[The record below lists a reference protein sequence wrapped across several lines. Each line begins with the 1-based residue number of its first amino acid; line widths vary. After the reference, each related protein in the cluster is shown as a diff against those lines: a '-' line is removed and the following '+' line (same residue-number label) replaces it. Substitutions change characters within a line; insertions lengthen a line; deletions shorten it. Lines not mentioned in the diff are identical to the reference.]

1 MTSESEARRARRMAV
16 AAVAALAA
24 GAVASVGF
32 TLYAGLRV
40 GSPRVLLVLFAGW
53 VVFPFL
59 VFTVGYSLSKRGSSF
74 IRLLYCGAVLVA
86 ALTSLIVY
94 GAAALGPGRP
104 KTAVFVLVAPLSLL
118 LVGIVVPVMVFVS
131 RNRH

>member
-1 MTSESEARRARRMAV
+1 MTSESEARRGGRVAV
-16 AAVAALAA
+16 AALTALAA
-24 GAVASVGF
+24 GAVGSVGF
-32 TLYAGLRV
+32 TLHAGLRV
-40 GSPRVLLVLFAGW
+40 GSPLLLLVLFAGW

-59 VFTVGYSLSKRGSSF
+59 VFSVGYLLSKRGSGF
-74 IRLLYCGAVLVA
+74 IRLVYCGAVLA
-86 ALTSLIVY
+86 ASLASLIVY

-104 KTAVFVLVAPLSLL
+104 KTAVFVLVAPMSLL